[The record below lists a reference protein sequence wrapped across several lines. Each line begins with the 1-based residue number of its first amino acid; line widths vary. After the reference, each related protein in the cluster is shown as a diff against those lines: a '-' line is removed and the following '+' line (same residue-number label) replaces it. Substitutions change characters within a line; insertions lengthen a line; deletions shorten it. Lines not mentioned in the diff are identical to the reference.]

1 MGRFSE
7 LGTDDFQYLAFTKIL
22 TTHPL
27 TIQNGS
33 PGIRIESMMHD
44 GKQGL
49 KSMMHD
55 GKQKPQDWHLL
66 PGCRRGRGMAC
77 FCGPLYAVTLSL
89 SVRAPGPDG
98 CRPRAVHFASTRS
111 RLSRKGQKAGN
122 VEAVVLLVACCSC
135 SFLRPCCFS
144 R

>member
-1 MGRFSE
+1 M
-7 LGTDDFQYLAFTKIL
+7 
-22 TTHPL
+22 
-27 TIQNGS
+27 
-33 PGIRIESMMHD
+33 
-44 GKQGL
+44 
-49 KSMMHD
+49 

-122 VEAVVLLVACCSC
+122 VEAVARSAPRGLLQ
-135 SFLRPCCFS
+135 LQFS
-144 R
+144 PSLLLL